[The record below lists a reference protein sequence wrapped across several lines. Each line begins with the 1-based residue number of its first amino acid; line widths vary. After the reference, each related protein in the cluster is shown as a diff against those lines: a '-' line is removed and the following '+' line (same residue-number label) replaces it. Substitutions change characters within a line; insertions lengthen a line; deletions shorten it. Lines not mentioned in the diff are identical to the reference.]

1 VSAPRR
7 VNAPGFGAVQF
18 TETADAEGVTA
29 RRFVYTMGRCNRGS
43 VTKVLRHNKEEIMS
57 ALRTAGVWTA
67 CCLAAGAVHAQDWKP
82 AQNVD
87 IVVASGAS
95 GSSDR
100 TARVVQKLLQ
110 ANPAFPS
117 ISVTNRPGGGGTVAW
132 TFLTQHPGNSHYI
145 ATFSPTMLTNY
156 VLGIGKLNYTEFT
169 PLSILLREYILMTVN
184 ADSPITSGKSLIERI
199 RADPTALSFAFAAA
213 PGNHNHI
220 VIGMIFKAA
229 GVDPKKAKVVIQ
241 KSGGTGM
248 TAVLGG
254 HIDVLVGAPANAL
267 PHIQAGK
274 ARAIGLSAPQRQAGA
289 TAGIPTFREQGIDA
303 VFFSW
308 RGFVGAKDITAPEI
322 AFWDRAF
329 ARAVQGEDWK
339 QDLAANAWSEYLK
352 SAAETRKHLDS
363 EYALLTAMLG
373 ELGVIPEKR

>member
-1 VSAPRR
+1 MRGERTVRVLLALGAAMAASA
-7 VNAPGFGAVQF
+7 A
-18 TETADAEGVTA
+18 TAQE
-29 RRFVYTMGRCNRGS
+29 
-43 VTKVLRHNKEEIMS
+43 
-57 ALRTAGVWTA
+57 
-67 CCLAAGAVHAQDWKP
+67 WKP
-82 AQNVD
+82 AKNVD
-87 IVVASGAS
+87 IVVASGAG

-100 TARVVQKLLQ
+100 TARVVQRLLQ

-132 TFLTQHPGNSHYI
+132 TFLAQHPGDPNFI

-156 VLGIGKLNYTEFT
+156 ILGVGKLNYTEFT
-169 PLSILLREYILMTVN
+169 PLSILLREYVLLTVN
-184 ADSPITSGKSLIERI
+184 ADSPITSGKALIERI
-199 RADPTALSFAFAAA
+199 RADPTALSFAFSAA

-241 KSGGTGM
+241 KSGGVGM
-248 TAVLGG
+248 TSVLGG

-289 TAGIPTFREQGIDA
+289 TASIPTLREQGIDA
-303 VFFSW
+303 AFFSW
-308 RGFVGAKDITAPEI
+308 RGFVGAKDLTAPEI
-322 AFWDRAF
+322 AFWDQAF
-329 ARAVQGEDWK
+329 AAAVQIDDWK
-339 QDLAANAWSEYLK
+339 NDLVKNAWSEDLK

-363 EYALLTAMLG
+363 EHALLRGMLG

>member
-1 VSAPRR
+1 MRIANSSRIWATWCIVA
-7 VNAPGFGAVQF
+7 
-18 TETADAEGVTA
+18 
-29 RRFVYTMGRCNRGS
+29 GS
-43 VTKVLRHNKEEIMS
+43 
-57 ALRTAGVWTA
+57 
-67 CCLAAGAVHAQDWKP
+67 LAAAPIGAQDWKP

-87 IVVASGAS
+87 IVVASGAG

-132 TFLTQHPGNSHYI
+132 TFLGQHPGSPYYI

-156 VLGIGKLNYTEFT
+156 LLGVGKLNYTQFT
-169 PLSILLREYILMTVN
+169 PLSILLREYVLVTVN
-184 ADSPITSGKSLIERI
+184 ADSPITSGKALIERI
-199 RADPTALSFAFAAA
+199 RADPTALSFAFSAA

-229 GVDPKKAKVVIQ
+229 GVDPRKSKVVIQ
-241 KSGGTGM
+241 KSGGAGM

-267 PHIQAGK
+267 PHIQSGK

-289 TAGIPTFREQGIDA
+289 TASIPTLKEQGLDS
-303 VFFSW
+303 VFYSW
-308 RGFVGAKDITAPEI
+308 RGFVGAKDLAAPEI
-322 AFWDRAF
+322 AFWDQAF
-329 ARAVQGEDWK
+329 AAAVQVDDWK
-339 QDLAANAWSEYLK
+339 KDLTKNAWSEDLK
-352 SAAETRKHLDS
+352 NAAETRKHLDS
-363 EYALLTAMLG
+363 EFALLKGMLG
-373 ELGVIPEKR
+373 ELGVLPDKK